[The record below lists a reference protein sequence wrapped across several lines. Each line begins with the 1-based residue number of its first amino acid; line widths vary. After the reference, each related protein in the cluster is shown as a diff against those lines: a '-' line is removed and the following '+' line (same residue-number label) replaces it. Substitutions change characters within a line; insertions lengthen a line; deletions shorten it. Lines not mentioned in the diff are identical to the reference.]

1 MKKILVLNRS
11 AVGRHMGSPGIR
23 AYHIARILAEQM
35 PDAQVTLTGFLTSEE
50 PDALSPQPN
59 LKIVRH
65 RNAIS
70 SLRMIQQ
77 HDIIVSRNFPPY
89 MLPVFLK
96 KRLALDFYTA
106 FFAEWME
113 FSYRFDSLGKRVRW
127 MEANRRYLDLQL
139 TLADYILCSNERQ
152 RDVWLANLSSLG
164 LITPQSYDRDRT
176 LRRLVGVVPYGVQPG
191 FPEHTRQVIKGVVP
205 GIGEHDKVVI
215 WNGSIVEWFD
225 APTVIRAMAEVA
237 RVRDDVKLFF
247 LGTNHPDAVTHID
260 APPVQEAIALSKE
273 LGLYERSVFF
283 NTGWVPYDEIGS
295 YLAEADIGVCAG
307 FDNLEAR
314 YAHRTRFVDLFRAQL
329 PIICTS
335 GEEISDRIERDPLGI
350 TVASGD
356 ASAFAAA
363 ILRMVDDDEL
373 YARCRANLAVLKEE
387 LRWDRVLA
395 PLVEFCQSDGSVAVS
410 KRQRFLPL
418 VWRTISYMLRKAVA
432 PQF

>member
-1 MKKILVLNRS
+1 MMKILVLNRS
-11 AVGRHMGSPGIR
+11 AVGRHMGSPGVR
-23 AYHIARILAEQM
+23 AYHTARILAEQM
-35 PDAQVTLTGFLTSEE
+35 PDANVTLTAANE
-50 PDALSPQPN
+50 PDIASPHPR
-59 LKIVRH
+59 LRIVRYG
-65 RNAIS
+65 NPFAS
-70 SLRMIQQ
+70 VLLMLR
-77 HDIIVSRNFPPY
+77 HDVIVARNFPPY
-89 MLPVFLK
+89 ALLAFAH
-96 KRLALDFYTA
+96 KRLALDFYTS
-106 FFAEWME
+106 FFNEWME
-113 FSYRFDSLGKRVRW
+113 FSRRFDTMGQRVRW
-127 MEANRRYLDLQL
+127 MEANKRYLALQL
-139 TLADYILCSNERQ
+139 TLADFIFCSNERQ

-164 LITPQSYDRDRT
+164 LISPQTYDIDNT
-176 LRRLVGVVPYGVQPG
+176 MKRLVGVVPYGVQSDL
-191 FPEHTRQVIKGVVP
+191 PEHAKQVIKGVVP
-205 GIGEHDKVVI
+205 GIRESDKVLI

-247 LGTNHPDAVTHID
+247 LGINHPDDVTRID
-260 APPVQEAIALSKE
+260 APPVQEAIGLSRE

-283 NTGWVPYDEIGS
+283 NSGWVPYDEIGS

-314 YAHRTRFVDLFRAQL
+314 YAHRTRFVDLFRAEL

-350 TVASGD
+350 TVPCGD
-356 ASAFAAA
+356 AGAFAAA

-395 PLVEFCQSDGSVAVS
+395 PLVEFCQSDDMVAVP

-418 VWRTISYMLRKAVA
+418 VWRTVAYMIRKVFA
-432 PQF
+432 PRPP